1 MLSSVMRSA
10 AGRFINGGGLVF
22 SLALQV
28 NKVKSAL
35 CLYEYNV
42 PAVVTTVPMMR
53 QPAHTVGSAGLTS
66 C

>member
-1 MLSSVMRSA
+1 VMRSG

-35 CLYEYNV
+35 CLYE
-42 PAVVTTVPMMR
+42 
-53 QPAHTVGSAGLTS
+53 
-66 C
+66 